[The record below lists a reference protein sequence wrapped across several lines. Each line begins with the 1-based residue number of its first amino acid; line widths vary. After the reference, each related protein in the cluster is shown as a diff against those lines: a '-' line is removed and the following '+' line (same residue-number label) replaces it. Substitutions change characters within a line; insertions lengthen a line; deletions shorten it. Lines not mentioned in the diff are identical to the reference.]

1 MVNKINR
8 NTFIKMTTLA
18 ALAPLGNR
26 IFAATT
32 GSNLLTSDELFKKMV
47 AANDNEV
54 ATLLQTI
61 NYDELKFS
69 RRIGNNF
76 TALAASYCCTQ
87 SKYYHSELIIPKLDI
102 LTRFLSS
109 HQAEDG
115 TVNIANLES
124 PPDTAF
130 LLEYLTAAA
139 YIMAKDNSAELS
151 NTNAALKTF
160 ILKAGDALTSG
171 GVHTP
176 NHRWVVCAALARLN
190 AVYPDKKYVNRI
202 EDWLGEGIFM
212 DSDGEYPERSRI
224 YSNVENNSLI
234 TIGRLLNKPSLFKY
248 VQKNLE
254 TTYYFMQPNGDLVT
268 TSSRRQD
275 QYEALSVVVYY
286 LHYRYL
292 AIRDNNSYFAGI
304 AKLIEGMKGFDKE
317 VLQKDLFHF
326 MENPLLQ
333 KELPVATTPP
343 VNYEKY
349 LPTTKILRIRR
360 GDQST
365 TLFGGIDWPLIVA
378 SGRSN
383 SPDFY
388 SYRKGNAIL
397 KYLRLSTNFF
407 GMGYFYSEG
416 IKKEGSKYILHK
428 KLNIPYYQ
436 PLPKNLRKKNGDYKL
451 SPSIDDRFWNKMDF
465 SNRPVSNIKTLDTI
479 ITFSENGN
487 KNELD
492 FKVTGLNGVQVT
504 IELCFLEG
512 GVLSGVTQN
521 TDGNNFLETGMGK
534 YEYGTDSI
542 LFGQGSAAHKI
553 IKNLEGERYSTHFGT
568 LRTEGMHVYITGVTP
583 FSHTLTFS

>member
-1 MVNKINR
+1 MNKINR

-26 IFAATT
+26 IFAARV
-32 GSNLLTSDELFKKMV
+32 GSNLLSSDELFKKMV

-139 YIMAKDNSAELS
+139 YIMVKDNSAELS
-151 NTNAALKTF
+151 KTNVALKTF
-160 ILKAGDALTSG
+160 ILKAGDALTTG

-190 AVYPDKKYVNRI
+190 AVYPDNKYVNRI

-275 QYEALSVVVYY
+275 QYEALSMIVYY

-304 AKLIEGMKGFDKE
+304 AKVIEGLKGFDKE

-326 MENPLLQ
+326 LENPLLQ

-349 LPTTKILRIRR
+349 LPTTRILRIRR

-388 SYRKGNAIL
+388 SYRKGTAIL

-465 SNRPVSNIKTLDTI
+465 SNRPVSNVKTLDTT
-479 ITFSENGN
+479 ITFSENGD

-542 LFGQGSAAHKI
+542 LFGQGSAAHKVI
-553 IKNLEGERYSTHFGT
+553 RNLEGERYSTHFGT

-583 FSHTLTFS
+583 FSHKLTFS